1 MENQMND
8 WDFYKADDLM
18 DRLKKFS
25 EKQKL
30 DQELEDSI
38 FKFRVDWM
46 FLERKIKTLKRS
58 MPDTIDDLVTRKT
71 NESKE
76 KFEIRR
82 AAAKEALK

>member
-1 MENQMND
+1 
-8 WDFYKADDLM
+8 
-18 DRLKKFS
+18 
-25 EKQKL
+25 
-30 DQELEDSI
+30 
-38 FKFRVDWM
+38 M

>member
-30 DQELEDSI
+30 DQELEEAI

-58 MPDTIDDLVTRKT
+58 MPDTIDDLGQERPMNQKKSSRL
-71 NESKE
+71 EGPLQ
-76 KFEIRR
+76 RR
-82 AAAKEALK
+82 R

>member
-30 DQELEDSI
+30 DQELEEAI
-38 FKFRVDWM
+38 FKFRVD
-46 FLERKIKTLKRS
+46 
-58 MPDTIDDLVTRKT
+58 
-71 NESKE
+71 
-76 KFEIRR
+76 
-82 AAAKEALK
+82 